1 MNILFKIKE
10 IVPKSLYL
18 KFVFLFILTIFG
30 IFLELIGIGL
40 VLPIITIVVTGN
52 YDLDIGF
59 GIDKIVNLL
68 NLNSSETFVT
78 PLLILLVVYAI
89 KGIYLFFLGCFNAR
103 FCYLLNTRLSE
114 QIYKNYLDQDYLFH
128 VKTNSSE
135 MIRIIISE
143 INFFIKSVIMPLL
156 LVIME
161 IFVFIGITIL
171 LFSVDPKNTIYIV
184 LIFFVLGVFYFLL
197 INKKLAKWGKEKV
210 YHEGLKLKNL
220 TQGLNGIKIV
230 KMFNREK
237 VFLNTFNLN
246 SYRSTKVVENATILS
261 QIPRIAI
268 EFIAVF
274 LIIFFII
281 FNVESSSNLS
291 EQFPILALFAAAAF
305 RLMPSV
311 NRLFNNLQ
319 TLRYAAPS
327 VNLIYSQYPLK
338 NKEYNDNN
346 NLSKFDFSKNI
357 NISNL
362 NFNYPE
368 TKAEVLRNINFEIK
382 FGESV
387 GIIGETGSG
396 KTTLIDIICGLVDA
410 ESGKILV
417 DGVDIRSNIR
427 SWQKN
432 IGYVPQNVYLLDDT
446 IRANIIFGK
455 KKDEK
460 SEENLI
466 NSIKY
471 SQLDKLISNLPD
483 ELETIVGEMGA
494 RLSGGQV
501 QRIGIARALNN
512 NAKLLIFDESTSALD
527 IQTEKEL
534 INDIS
539 KLKNKKTVIMISHR
553 LSILENCD
561 KIYEVKNNTI
571 NLKK

>member
-52 YDLDIGF
+52 YGLDIGF

-78 PLLILLVVYAI
+78 PLLILLLVYAI

-135 MIRIIISE
+135 MIRIIINE

-171 LFSVDPKNTIYIV
+171 LFSVDPKNTIYII

-197 INKKLAKWGKEKV
+197 INKKLAKWGKEKI

-246 SYRSTKVVENATILS
+246 SYRSAKVVENATILS

-291 EQFPILALFAAAAF
+291 EKFPILALFAAAAF

-362 NFNYPE
+362 SFNYPE
-368 TKAEVLRNINFEIK
+368 TKAQILRNINFEIK

-396 KTTLIDIICGLVDA
+396 KTTLIDIICGLVDV
-410 ESGKILV
+410 ESGKISV

-432 IGYVPQNVYLLDDT
+432 IGYVPQNVYLLDDS
-446 IRANIIFGK
+446 IRANIIFGQ

-483 ELETIVGEMGA
+483 ELETIVGERGA

>member
-30 IFLELIGIGL
+30 IFLELLGIGL

-59 GIDKIVNLL
+59 GIDKIVNLF
-68 NLNSSETFVT
+68 NLNNSETFVT
-78 PLLILLVVYAI
+78 PLLILLSVYAI
-89 KGIYLFFLGCFNAR
+89 KGIYLFFLGCYNAR
-103 FCYLLNTRLSE
+103 YVYLLNTKLSE
-114 QIYKNYLDQDYLFH
+114 QLYKNYLDQDYLFH
-128 VKTNSSE
+128 VKKNSSE
-135 MIRIIISE
+135 MIRIVIAE
-143 INFFIKSVIMPLL
+143 INFFIKNVIMPLL

-161 IFVFIGITIL
+161 ILVFFGITIL
-171 LFSVDPKNTIYIV
+171 LLSVDTKNTIYII
-184 LIFFVLGVFYFLL
+184 LIFLILGIFYFLL
-197 INKKLAKWGKEKV
+197 INKKLTKWGKEKI
-210 YHEGLKLKNL
+210 YHEGLRLKNL

-230 KMFNREK
+230 KMFNRENF
-237 VFLNTFNLN
+237 FLNTFNVN
-246 SYRSTKVVENATILS
+246 SYRSAKVVENATILS
-261 QIPRIAI
+261 QIPRIAV

-281 FNVESSSNLS
+281 FNVESSSNLP
-291 EQFPILALFAAAAF
+291 EQFPKLALFAAAAF

-319 TLRYAAPS
+319 TLRYSAPS
-327 VNLIYSQYPLK
+327 VNLMYSQYPLK

-362 NFNYPE
+362 SFKYPE
-368 TKAEVLRNINFEIK
+368 TKGHVLKNINFEIK
-382 FGESV
+382 FGESI

-410 ESGKILV
+410 ESGKISV

-446 IRANIIFGK
+446 IRKNIIFGQ

-483 ELETIVGEMGA
+483 DLETIVGERGA

-534 INDIS
+534 INKIS
-539 KLKNKKTVIMISHR
+539 KLKNKKTLIMISHR
-553 LSILENCD
+553 LSVLENCD
-561 KIYEVKNNTI
+561 KIYEVKNQNI
-571 NLKK
+571 YLKK